1 MKMSNKNKGEEKMKK
16 ILILLILTLI
26 AITSCVDLSLNAG
39 SYGTSVGVGLSSKD
53 GNIRWNQNLDL
64 SN

>member
-1 MKMSNKNKGEEKMKK
+1 MKK
-16 ILILLILTLI
+16 ILILLILTL
-26 AITSCVDLSLNAG
+26 AAVTSCVDLSLNAG
-39 SYGTSVGVGLSSKD
+39 SNGASVGVGVSSKD